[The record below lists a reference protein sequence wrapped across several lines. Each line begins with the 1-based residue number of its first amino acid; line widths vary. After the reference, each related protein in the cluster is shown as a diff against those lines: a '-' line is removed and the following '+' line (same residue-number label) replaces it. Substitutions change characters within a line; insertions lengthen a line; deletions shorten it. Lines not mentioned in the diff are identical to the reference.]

1 MDGCCSSPPTVLINY
16 LSSIRLPLY
25 LQCPFSPIL
34 QQASYL
40 SEEKVVMTWVEGALR
55 RYLVLFPSGERK
67 AVPADA
73 RKVAWSPFLD
83 SESCLNMTG
92 VPNTHLALFTAASV
106 CVHLVP

>member
-1 MDGCCSSPPTVLINY
+1 MVVAP
-16 LSSIRLPLY
+16 LPL
-25 LQCPFSPIL
+25 QCLLTIFLPSVFLCTSSVPFLRGIL